1 MKLVN
6 LFIFIFI
13 FFISLSAKSDQFDS
27 RLPSLFDQLY
37 LSESLQ
43 EINQITEQIWD
54 IWNETNDISIEADF
68 YRGIKSMQTQ
78 DLFMAI
84 AFFTRVVEKKPDFAE
99 GWNKRATIY
108 FMMGEFDKSM
118 QDIIETLKLEPRH
131 FGALD
136 GMGLIFMH
144 LEQYNEA
151 IKIYDQMLKIF
162 PNNQNIKI
170 KRNSMKEYLSKSA

>member
-1 MKLVN
+1 M
-6 LFIFIFI
+6 
-13 FFISLSAKSDQFDS
+13 SAKSDQFDS